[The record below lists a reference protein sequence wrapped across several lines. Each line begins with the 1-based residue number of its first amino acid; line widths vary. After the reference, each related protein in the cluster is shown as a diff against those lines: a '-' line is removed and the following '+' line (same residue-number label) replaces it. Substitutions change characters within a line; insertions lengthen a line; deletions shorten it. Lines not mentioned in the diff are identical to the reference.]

1 MGVYCCS
8 FGKLIEILC
17 VLQASMAETAEGDKG
32 FGSGLVERFLK
43 AVAAQQMVV

>member
-8 FGKLIEILC
+8 FDKLLEMLC
-17 VLQASMAETAEGDKG
+17 VLQVAMAETAEGDKG

-43 AVAAQQMVV
+43 AVEAQQMMV